1 MKMTN
6 SCCKMLSAVAAVA
19 ASCIAFGEIN
29 VMASRSY
36 VDKKTS
42 VSVVTNDNVEGYQ
55 IGSNTN
61 FTFAT
66 HSALAGLSNSIPG
79 MIQEMAPAPGN
90 YSVVSNRAMASLQ
103 APNGSVSVPVTFESS
118 VYFSHPYV
126 YFPNGLFFG
135 GAEAYQLYDTGV
147 YADGALVQWPTNS
160 GTFALVEDIDRRI
173 ASLPNYLTSFTED
186 DPLVGL
192 TNGTIHIKGSSI
204 TPLTS
209 FTETDPTVPAWA
221 KVATPPYLTSFTE
234 TDPNV
239 PAWAKVDTPPY
250 LTSFTEKD
258 PSVGLTN
265 GTIYTKDGTIT
276 PLTSF
281 TETDPT
287 VPSWAKV
294 STPPYLTSY
303 TETDPTVPAWAKVT
317 TPPYLTS
324 FTETDPNVPSWA
336 KEPNPPESVSPSVV
350 TSVVQKIVSVTSS
363 YMWDNTAECLYRIEP
378 KNGNWYLDP
387 VTNVNALLPENSHIL
402 IYLEEHKYDNE

>member
-6 SCCKMLSAVAAVA
+6 SCCKVLSAVSAMAAA
-19 ASCIAFGEIN
+19 CIAFGEIN

-66 HSALAGLSNSIPG
+66 HSSLTGLSNSIPG

-90 YSVVSNRAMASLQ
+90 YSSVSNSAMNSLQ
-103 APNGSVSVPVTFESS
+103 APNGSVTSSVAFESS
-118 VYFSHPYV
+118 VNFSSPYV

-135 GAEAYQLYDTGV
+135 GAEAYQLYEYGV
-147 YADGALVQWPTNS
+147 HAGGPFIQWPTNS
-160 GTFALVEDIDRRI
+160 GRFALAEDIDRRM
-173 ASLPNYLTSFTED
+173 ASLPNYLTSFTEE
-186 DPLVGL
+186 DPLSGL

-209 FTETDPTVPAWA
+209 FTETDPTVPDWA
-221 KVATPPYLTSFTE
+221 KVTTPPYLTSFTE
-234 TDPNV
+234 TDPTVPEWAKVATPPYLTSYTETDPNV
-239 PAWAKVDTPPY
+239 PAWAKV
-250 LTSFTEKD
+250 
-258 PSVGLTN
+258 
-265 GTIYTKDGTIT
+265 
-276 PLTSF
+276 
-281 TETDPT
+281 
-287 VPSWAKV
+287 A
-294 STPPYLTSY
+294 TPPYLTSY

-324 FTETDPNVPSWA
+324 YTETDPNVPSWA

-363 YMWDNTAECLYRIEP
+363 YMWDDTAECLYRIEP

>member
-1 MKMTN
+1 MIKRNM
-6 SCCKMLSAVAAVA
+6 SVAVT
-19 ASCIAFGEIN
+19 CIASAMLATYCHGAVN
-29 VMASRSY
+29 VMASRDY
-36 VDKKTS
+36 VDRKTS
-42 VSVVTNDNVEGYQ
+42 VSVVTNDNVEGYR
-55 IGSNTN
+55 IGSNSN

-66 HSALAGLSNSIPG
+66 HAALTGLSNSIPG

-90 YSVVSNRAMASLQ
+90 YSVVSNSAMNSLQ

-118 VYFSHPYV
+118 VFFSNPYV

-135 GAEAYQLYDTGV
+135 GAEAYQLYDFGV
-147 YADGALVQWPTNS
+147 YAGGASVQWPTNS

-234 TDPNV
+234 TDPTV
-239 PAWAKVDTPPY
+239 PDWAKVATPPY
-250 LTSFTEKD
+250 LTS
-258 PSVGLTN
+258 
-265 GTIYTKDGTIT
+265 Y
-276 PLTSF
+276 

-294 STPPYLTSY
+294 STPPYLTS
-303 TETDPTVPAWAKVT
+303 
-317 TPPYLTS
+317 
-324 FTETDPNVPSWA
+324 FTEEDPLVGLTNGTIYIRGETITP
-336 KEPNPPESVSPSVV
+336 V
-350 TSVVQKIVSVTSS
+350 TQATVEGTARQIIFSTSQ
-363 YMWDNTAECLYRIEP
+363 YMWDEDDECLYMIRM
-378 KNGNWYLDP
+378 KSGYTYQTP

-402 IYLEEHKYDNE
+402 QYIENHKEEFLND